1 MAPDFENM
9 LATQKVEAFN
19 NALEETTGMYCSTT
33 FHE

>member
-19 NALEETTGMYCSTT
+19 NALEETTGMCCPTT